1 MLLPVHPSCPG
12 SIMPAAA
19 LSIPDQSGRVAIV
32 TGANSGI
39 GFETARELARAGAT
53 VVLACRSEARA
64 TEAMARLN
72 AESLAGPRSF
82 IPLDLADL
90 DSVEAFATSFL
101 EAHDRL
107 DILVNNAGV
116 MVPPRGTTKQGFEL
130 QLGVNHFGHFALT
143 GRLLPRLLAT
153 EGSRVVN
160 VSSIAHRQG
169 RMRFDDLNYEQGGY
183 TSWGAYGQ
191 SKLANLLFTL
201 GLHRRLEAA
210 GASTIAVASHPGVTS
225 TNLQRHMGFMAPLV
239 KPMCM
244 DAPDGAKPSLMA
256 ATDPTVKGNEY
267 FGPTGFMEMWGDAGR
282 VGRKAK
288 AERVED
294 ADRLWAASVEATGV
308 DYAALT

>member
-1 MLLPVHPSCPG
+1 MTVAP
-12 SIMPAAA
+12 

-53 VVLACRSEARA
+53 VVLACRSESRA
-64 TEAMARLN
+64 VEAMARLE
-72 AESLAGPRSF
+72 ADDLKGQRSF

-90 DSVEAFATSFL
+90 DSVAAFASTFA

-130 QLGVNHFGHFALT
+130 QIGVNHFGHFALT
-143 GRLLPRLLAT
+143 GRLLPLLLAT
-153 EGSRVVN
+153 PDSRVVN

-169 RMRFDDLNYEQGGY
+169 RMRLDDINYERGGY

-201 GLHRRLEAA
+201 GLHRRLDAA
-210 GASTIAVASHPGVTS
+210 GASTLSVASHPGVTA
-225 TNLQRHMGFMAPLV
+225 TNLQRHMGVLAPVV

-244 DAPDGAKPSLMA
+244 DPPDGAKPSLMA

-282 VGRKAK
+282 VGRKSK
-288 AERVED
+288 AERIED
-294 ADRLWAASVEATGV
+294 VDRLWAISVDATGV
-308 DYAALT
+308 DYAALG